1 MSDAAYWKTM
11 ALQRVVGLPLASWTR
26 GAPEKVRRV
35 IDATQEKWGSAPKP
49 SAGPGWLSED
59 LLPPGTNLFGSAM
72 NRLGVCWS
80 EAVDG
85 AHGLL
90 PAEALRGALRRGL
103 L

>member
-1 MSDAAYWKTM
+1 MVARWSHEGKFRVERRPYWMSM
-11 ALQRVVGLPLASWTR
+11 PPQRVIGQPLPLWAR

-35 IDATQEKWGSAPKP
+35 IAPNQEKRASAPKP
-49 SAGPGWLSED
+49 SAGPGWPSED

-90 PAEALRGALRRGL
+90 PA
-103 L
+103 